1 MNGEKYIDMT
11 WNCEKDLLLV
21 NSLIKTPFWNK
32 ASQFDFN
39 NKCHL
44 RELLQKCSGGK
55 IVEMLKWLLSAE
67 EKTAL
72 IKNELQSFFQSQA
85 MQSFEN
91 HIKIKHEVEVKQ
103 EPGSEVGPEPGPRPV
118 PQHKHESSSL
128 QNLRLKKHKPEL
140 ILEPRPEIEHEIG
153 PEPGHRIGPKVLKVT
168 DTLQRIIHQ
177 DNNSGNIL
185 KNSQSNELLNRI
197 QSEAVYQNS
206 QSNESLPIIN
216 YKCKL
221 CKFETLETSNL
232 KNHMLAGHDF
242 DEDSDW
248 NKYIQLCKRV
258 IIENP
263 EPGSEPG
270 PTPELNPS
278 FLRNVRLKKHKLEPE
293 GEYIPSS
300 QKELNHFLPEK
311 NKERSESH
319 LTLSQKDTKPYK
331 CDKCGAKFSQQN
343 ILDQHIVALHEEKNP
358 FKCGMCNV
366 MFSSRSQLDHHMVH
380 IHKAKIVAVHEK
392 EKPFKCG
399 MCIIKFPSKFHLNR
413 HMVHIHKAK
422 KMFKCKIC
430 NLTYVELNDLKKH
443 LALGHEVKQN
453 KSTLQT
459 K

>member
-1 MNGEKYIDMT
+1 MSGEEDIDMT
-11 WNCEKDLLLV
+11 WNWEKDLLLV
-21 NSLIKTPFWNK
+21 NSLIKTPFWK
-32 ASQFDFN
+32 EASQLDFN

-55 IVEMLKWLLSAE
+55 IVEMLKWLLSVE

-72 IKNELQSFFQSQA
+72 VKNELQSFFQSQA

-103 EPGSEVGPEPGPRPV
+103 EPEPRPE
-118 PQHKHESSSL
+118 HKHKSSSL
-128 QNLRLKKHKPEL
+128 GNLRLKKHKPQL
-140 ILEPRPEIEHEIG
+140 ILEPEPQTEIEHDIG
-153 PEPGHRIGPKVLKVT
+153 PEPGRRIGPKVLKVT
-168 DTLQRIIHQ
+168 DTLQRIIYQ
-177 DNNSGNIL
+177 DKKSETIL
-185 KNSQSNELLNRI
+185 KNSQSNELLARI
-197 QSEAVYQNS
+197 QSEAVFQNS
-206 QSNESLPIIN
+206 QSNESLPKIN

-232 KNHMLAGHDF
+232 KNHMVASHNF

-258 IIENP
+258 IIANP
-263 EPGSEPG
+263 DPGSEPG
-270 PTPELNPS
+270 HTPELYPS
-278 FLRNVRLKKHKLEPE
+278 FLRNLRLKKQKLEPE
-293 GEYIPSS
+293 GKYIPLC
-300 QKELNHFLPEK
+300 QEGLNHSLPEQ

-319 LTLSQKDTKPYK
+319 LPLSQKDKKPYK
-331 CDKCGAKFSQQN
+331 CNKCGAKFSQQN

-380 IHKAKIVAVHEK
+380 IHKAKIVAVHEE

-399 MCIIKFPSKFHLNR
+399 MCITKFPSKFHLNR
-413 HMVHIHKAK
+413 HMVLIHKAK
-422 KMFKCKIC
+422 KTFKCKIC
-430 NLTYVELNDLKKH
+430 NLIYVEVNDLKKH
-443 LALGHEVKQN
+443 LASGHEVKKPIKNQR
-453 KSTLQT
+453 TLQI